1 MAIKISNSTI
11 VDDSRNIVDAGI
23 STFVGVGTFQN
34 DLYVGGTLHA
44 PSLTGGATFIG
55 DDVTT
60 RNLLA
65 SGISTFQG
73 NVNVSAGKVGI
84 RTDSL
89 QGKIS
94 FPTSTGVIDEAIISA
109 GNDLVDYGLYVV
121 DSGTQ
126 NYVRQFTGN
135 NYSISVGA
143 TKTFRISNAD
153 GINSSPS
160 NTGGMRD
167 DQVAFVVNPDTSTE
181 LRYDYKKKLETAS
194 SGINVVGTTTT
205 GQLSVTGVSTFQGDA
220 YFGDHFFIKPEDPF
234 VGGINAIRTSGTL
247 GNPEREIAI
256 LSDAFYVQN
265 TSGSKFFINCATDAG
280 LALYY
285 NGQVKFQT
293 TSGGVDITGHTELDN
308 VRLSGVLTATSA
320 EFSGNVTV
328 LGDLTYENV
337 TNVDAI
343 GIATARSGLRITG
356 GGLNVTGVST
366 HSSDVELTSTG
377 SLSPFLRFKNTNG
390 ERLYMYADGQDAL
403 IQAQGTG
410 DLKLIQR
417 DSGDVKIQV
426 STTENAIWARY
437 QGSVDLYHNNVK
449 KFETTGAGVT
459 VTGTAF
465 SNQLNV
471 SGVSTF
477 VGVGTFQSDLY
488 VDGDINFTGDLY
500 QNGSLFSGGGGGES
514 YWVSTAAGI
523 HTLSNVGVG
532 TTNPTTK
539 LQVGGVLGFGP
550 DNNVRIGDNTTGSS
564 LTPQVGGS
572 QNGTGN
578 NFIGAGAGNSVTTG
592 NDNNFFGREAGY
604 YNTTGSNNNFFG
616 VFTGGYNT
624 GSHNNF
630 FGQEA
635 GAYNTGNYN
644 NFFSVYA
651 GYYNTTGSNNN
662 FFGRDAG
669 SYNTTGNYNNFFG
682 RDAGYYNTTGSNNIF
697 FGSYTGVSATA
708 SNKIIF
714 GHGFDTDNLFDSPDT
729 DKDIQFAVGVRTDA
743 NPSKYWLVGDEN
755 FNIGIGTTNPSYK
768 LDVNGDI
775 NFTGDL
781 YQNGSLFSGGGGGGG
796 DSYWASTSAG
806 IHTLSSVG
814 IGTTNPKVRLQL
826 DGVLGFGTIQG
837 NAFPSTN
844 ILIGDENTGPNL
856 TPKVG
861 GDWKGLNNNFI
872 GAGAGKSTTTGTGN
886 NFFGLNAGE
895 NNTTGYYNN
904 FFGLYAGCSNTTGN
918 NNNFFGG
925 YATGIANTSGYYN
938 NFFGNSAGR
947 YNTSGHNNNFLGSS
961 AGRNNTTGD
970 RNNFLG
976 NNAGFYNTTGRHNN
990 FLGNNAGFYN
1000 TTGRYNNFFGT
1011 LAGYA
1016 NTTGWHNNFFGYW
1029 AGSGNTTGQF
1039 NTFIGYRA
1047 GEYNTIGSSNHFIGQ
1062 KAGFYNTV
1070 GEYNIFFGAYA
1081 GFYSTGSCNIVIGK
1095 SAVVPIPSG
1104 NNQLAIGI
1112 GNSNWIN
1119 GNENYNIGIGT
1130 TNPTTKLHVVGVV
1143 SATTYYGDGT
1153 NLDNVKVPIS
1163 ATTTSLV
1170 AHNATFATIGLS
1182 TTITPIN
1189 TSKKVY
1195 VDVSVP
1201 VYMNKGASV
1210 DFQQM
1215 EIDLRRNGTSLM
1227 IHQTGLY
1234 VGTVVGRQ
1242 DYGTTVSFHY
1252 VDSPSTVG
1260 ITTYE
1265 VFARSQNTTT
1275 NYWTSAKLDFSN
1287 TGSIIVAPSRITL
1300 MEVD

>member
-94 FPTSTGVIDEAIISA
+94 FPTSTSFISEAIISA

-126 NYVRQFTGN
+126 NYIRQFTSN

-160 NTGGMRD
+160 NTGGMSD
-167 DQVAFVVNPDTSTE
+167 DDVAFVVNPDTSTE
-181 LRYDYKKKLETAS
+181 LRYNYKKKLETAD

-205 GQLSVTGVSTFQGDA
+205 GQLNVSGVSTFQSNTTFQGNA
-220 YFGDHFFIKPEDPF
+220 YFGDNDVIY
-234 VGGINAIRTSGTL
+234 L
-247 GNPEREIAI
+247 GNSNDIEIRHNGTHSYIKDTGEGYLIFQTNNNFVAGQPGFI
-256 LSDAFYVQN
+256 FEKTDGTDLAVFNVN
-265 TSGSKFFINCATDAG
+265 SGID
-280 LALYY
+280 LYHD
-285 NGQVKFQT
+285 GDLKFQT
-293 TSGGVDITGHTELDN
+293 TG
-308 VRLSGVLTATSA
+308 
-320 EFSGNVTV
+320 
-328 LGDLTYENV
+328 Y
-337 TNVDAI
+337 
-343 GIATARSGLRITG
+343 
-356 GGLNVTGVST
+356 
-366 HSSDVELTSTG
+366 
-377 SLSPFLRFKNTNG
+377 
-390 ERLYMYADGQDAL
+390 
-403 IQAQGTG
+403 
-410 DLKLIQR
+410 
-417 DSGDVKIQV
+417 
-426 STTENAIWARY
+426 
-437 QGSVDLYHNNVK
+437 
-449 KFETTGAGVT
+449 GVT
-459 VTGTAF
+459 VSGG
-465 SNQLNV
+465 LIV

-488 VDGDINFTGDLY
+488 VG
-500 QNGSLFSGGGGGES
+500 
-514 YWVSTAAGI
+514 
-523 HTLSNVGVG
+523 
-532 TTNPTTK
+532 
-539 LQVGGVLGFGP
+539 
-550 DNNVRIGDNTTGSS
+550 
-564 LTPQVGGS
+564 
-572 QNGTGN
+572 
-578 NFIGAGAGNSVTTG
+578 
-592 NDNNFFGREAGY
+592 
-604 YNTTGSNNNFFG
+604 
-616 VFTGGYNT
+616 
-624 GSHNNF
+624 
-630 FGQEA
+630 
-635 GAYNTGNYN
+635 
-644 NFFSVYA
+644 
-651 GYYNTTGSNNN
+651 
-662 FFGRDAG
+662 
-669 SYNTTGNYNNFFG
+669 
-682 RDAGYYNTTGSNNIF
+682 
-697 FGSYTGVSATA
+697 
-708 SNKIIF
+708 
-714 GHGFDTDNLFDSPDT
+714 
-729 DKDIQFAVGVRTDA
+729 
-743 NPSKYWLVGDEN
+743 
-755 FNIGIGTTNPSYK
+755 
-768 LDVNGDI
+768 GDI

-904 FFGLYAGCSNTTGN
+904 FFGLYAGRSNTTGN

-947 YNTSGHNNNFLGSS
+947 YNTSGNNNNFFGSS
-961 AGRNNTTGD
+961 AGY
-970 RNNFLG
+970 
-976 NNAGFYNTTGRHNN
+976 YNTS
-990 FLGNNAGFYN
+990 
-1000 TTGRYNNFFGT
+1000 GRYNNFFGY
-1011 LAGYA
+1011 LAGYT
-1016 NTTGWHNNFFGYW
+1016 NDTGWHNNFFGYW
-1029 AGSGNTTGQF
+1029 AGLSNTTGQF

-1047 GEYNTIGSSNHFIGQ
+1047 GEYNTIGCSNHFIGQ

-1119 GNENYNIGIGT
+1119 GNENFNIGIGT